1 MLSGGEVRAAG
12 ISAIF
17 PLGLKKG
24 GGAEKREDGISS
36 FDRYGSGFSFA
47 RSHVL
52 LAMYVHVG
60 PLYYLFG

>member
-12 ISAIF
+12 RAAIF

-36 FDRYGSGFSFA
+36 FDRVWIRFFFCWVPRIVVIGNIL
-47 RSHVL
+47 VC
-52 LAMYVHVG
+52 
-60 PLYYLFG
+60 

>member
-36 FDRYGSGFSFA
+36 FDRVWIRFF
-47 RSHVL
+47 
-52 LAMYVHVG
+52 
-60 PLYYLFG
+60 FC